1 MNIQYTSAS
10 EYDSRYSNS
19 DILKPSINVSIDN
32 KNNKISVANFNVLCQ
47 ILAIKNYLH
56 VR

>member
-32 KNNKISVANFNVLCQ
+32 KNNKISVANTLVLSNFSNKKLFAC
-47 ILAIKNYLH
+47 
-56 VR
+56 